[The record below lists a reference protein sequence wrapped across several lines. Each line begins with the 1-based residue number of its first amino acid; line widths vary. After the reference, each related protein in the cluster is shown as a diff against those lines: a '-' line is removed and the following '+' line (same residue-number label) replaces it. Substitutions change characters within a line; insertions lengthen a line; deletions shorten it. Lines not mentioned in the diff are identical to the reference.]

1 MSETELSGA
10 DLARSALLAARAA
23 AKNRPAQT
31 ERKKKTGPGRSTVR
45 TSSGDPLALGA
56 AITRMMGD
64 RGWEPPEAGGSILDQ
79 WASIAP
85 ELVGKV
91 AAERFEHDTGVLH
104 LRPSSPT
111 YATQLRLFQAQTLRR
126 IHEKTG
132 SRTVRALRV
141 LAPGNSPAAAGP
153 GPDLAP
159 AAVLD
164 APVRTRDD
172 GCPGYQDA
180 RAVVLEHRPER
191 PPADPYVEAAMR
203 RQEAALRAGRP
214 PETEHRDAVWAHD
227 DAERRAGPAPGSMA
241 ASEAAARAVARQ
253 ARAGRT
259 PRRAFDAG

>member
-1 MSETELSGA
+1 MAEPELSGV
-10 DLARSALLAARAA
+10 DLARFALLAARAA
-23 AKNRPAQT
+23 AKNRPAQP

-64 RGWEPPEAGGSILDQ
+64 RGWEPPETGGSILDQ
-79 WASIAP
+79 WPTIAP

-91 AAERFEHDTGVLH
+91 TAERFEHDTGVLH

-126 IHEKTG
+126 IHEKTS
-132 SRTVRALRV
+132 SRTVRALRI
-141 LAPGNSPAAAGP
+141 LAPGQTLAATEP
-153 GPDLAP
+153 GLDRAP
-159 AAVLD
+159 AAVLE

-180 RAVVLEHRPER
+180 RAVVLEHRPEQ
-191 PPADPYVEAAMR
+191 PPVDPYVEEAMR

-214 PETEHRDAVWAHD
+214 PETEHRDAVWAQD
-227 DAERRAGPAPGSMA
+227 DAERKATPAPGSMA

-253 ARAGRT
+253 ARAGRA
-259 PRRAFDAG
+259 PRRAFDVG